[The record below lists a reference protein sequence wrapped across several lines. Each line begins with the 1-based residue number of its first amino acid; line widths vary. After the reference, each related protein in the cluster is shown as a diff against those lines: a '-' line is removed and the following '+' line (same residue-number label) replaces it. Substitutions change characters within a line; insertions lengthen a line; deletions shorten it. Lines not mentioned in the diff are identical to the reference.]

1 LTIARHFCNFSTTT
15 VIKKA
20 AHRSLNRDL
29 AMKKT
34 SSKAKA
40 SVAIA
45 DLPSTEELKNSII
58 KHLHGSLGTDVNK
71 ASPQAWWRAT
81 CAAVNEYVY
90 DGLRNTQR
98 THYQQNTRAVH
109 YFSLE
114 YLMGRLFSNNLHN
127 LGVYDAAKD
136 ALAQL
141 GLNIADLEDQEEDMA
156 LGNGGLGRLAACF
169 IDSMA
174 TLNYPAIG
182 YGIHYE
188 HGLFKQEFS
197 DGRQIERPDSWR
209 EYGNPWEI
217 CRPESIQEISVYGY
231 VETTYDLQGKM
242 KKVWHP
248 GRIIK
253 GVPWDIPVVGY
264 QGSSVNVLRLWES
277 RASDFFNWDVFN
289 SGGYIDA
296 ARQNIEAETISK
308 VLYPNDETD
317 AGKELRLI
325 QQYFF
330 CSCSLKDIIRRYK
343 RANGDDWSKFPDQVA
358 IQLNDTHPAVAIPEL
373 MRILVDRAEMS
384 WDEAWNLCQN
394 VFAYT
399 NHTLLPEALE
409 KWSVRL
415 FEKVLPRHLEIIYEI
430 NRRFLVEQVDVLW
443 PGDNEKKRKLSI
455 IEEGHEP
462 MVRMGHL
469 SVVGSFRV
477 NGVAEIHSE
486 LVKSD
491 LFPEMVALW
500 PDKFTNVTNGV
511 TPRRWLKAC
520 NPRLAKLLDETI
532 GDEWPRDLK
541 QLNKFAAFADD
552 PAIQD
557 AFMAIK
563 QQNKADLATVVKKL
577 TNISI
582 DPHAIFDI
590 QIKRLHE
597 YKRQHLNLLHIL
609 ALYRRILQNPDY
621 DMVPRVFLFGAKAA
635 PGYKLAKEIIY
646 AINKVAE
653 KINNDKRVKNRLK
666 VVFMPNYRV
675 TLAEKMI
682 PAADVSEQIS
692 TAGKEASGTGNMKLA
707 LNGAIT
713 VGTLDGANIE
723 IAEEV
728 GPDNISIFGLTV
740 DEVKSLQAKGYHSW
754 DYYYQDA
761 EIKAILDWLETD
773 YFTPGKPGE
782 LSAIK
787 RSLLEGGDP
796 YLVLADFQSYVKAQ
810 EKVDGWYRDQAG
822 WAKKAILNTALMGKF
837 TSDRSIEDYVE
848 KVWKLDACTITQQ

>member
-1 LTIARHFCNFSTTT
+1 
-15 VIKKA
+15 
-20 AHRSLNRDL
+20 
-29 AMKKT
+29 
-34 SSKAKA
+34 
-40 SVAIA
+40 
-45 DLPSTEELKNSII
+45 
-58 KHLHGSLGTDVNK
+58 
-71 ASPQAWWRAT
+71 
-81 CAAVNEYVY
+81 
-90 DGLRNTQR
+90 
-98 THYQQNTRAVH
+98 
-109 YFSLE
+109 
-114 YLMGRLFSNNLHN
+114 MGRMFSNNLHN
-127 LGVYDAAKD
+127 LGIYQNAKQ
-136 ALAQL
+136 ALAEL
-141 GLNIADLEDQEEDMA
+141 GLDIADLEQQEEDMA

-169 IDSMA
+169 IESLA
-174 TLNYPAIG
+174 TLNYPAVG

-188 HGLFKQEFS
+188 NGLFQQSFQ

-217 CRPESIQEISVYGY
+217 CRPESVQEIAVYGY
-231 VETTYDLQGKM
+231 VETVFDLQGQM

-253 GVPWDIPVVGY
+253 GVPWDIPIVGY
-264 QGSSVNVLRLWES
+264 DGSAVNVLRLWES

-296 ARQNIEAETISK
+296 ARENVEAENISK

-343 RANGDDWSKFPDQVA
+343 RRHGDDWSHFGKQVV

-373 MRILVDRAEMS
+373 MRILVDRAEMA
-384 WDEAWNLCQN
+384 WDDAWAICQQ

-409 KWSVRL
+409 KWPLRL
-415 FEKVLPRHLEIIYEI
+415 FEKVLPRHIEIIYEI
-430 NRRFLVEQVDVLW
+430 NRRFLLEQVEMRW
-443 PGDNEKKRKLSI
+443 PGDDAKKRKLSI
-455 IEEGHEP
+455 IEEGHEQ

-469 SVVGSFRV
+469 SVVGSFKV
-477 NGVAEIHSE
+477 NGVAEIHSK

-520 NPRLAKLLDETI
+520 NPRLATLLDAKV
-532 GDEWPRDLK
+532 GDDWPTDLK
-541 QLNKFAAFADD
+541 KLHKLADFAKD
-552 PAIQD
+552 PALQD
-557 AFMAIK
+557 NFMAIK
-563 QQNKADLATVVKKL
+563 QQNKADLAREIKKL
-577 TNISI
+577 TRIEV
-582 DPHAIFDI
+582 DPAALFDV

-646 AINKVAE
+646 AINKVAD
-653 KINNDKRVKNRLK
+653 KINHDKRVKNRIK

-675 TLAEKMI
+675 SLAEKMI

-728 GPDNISIFGLTV
+728 GADNIAIFGLTV
-740 DEVKSLQAKGYHSW
+740 DEVKALYESGYNSY
-754 DYYYQDA
+754 DYYHNNP
-761 EIKAILDWLETD
+761 ELKAILDWLETD

-782 LSAIK
+782 LVAIK

-796 YLVLADFQSYVKAQ
+796 YLVLADFESYLAAQ
-810 EKVDGWYRDQAG
+810 QKVDTWYRDKAL
-822 WAKKAILNTALMGKF
+822 WAEKAILNTASVGKF

-848 KVWKLDACTITQQ
+848 RVWQLKPCRIKN

>member
-1 LTIARHFCNFSTTT
+1 
-15 VIKKA
+15 
-20 AHRSLNRDL
+20 
-29 AMKKT
+29 MKKT
-34 SSKAKA
+34 STASAAKA
-40 SVAIA
+40 ANTA
-45 DLPSTEELKNSII
+45 TEQIKESII
-58 KHLHGSLGTDVNK
+58 KHLHSTLGTDVNK
-71 ASPQAWWRAT
+71 ASHQAWWRAT
-81 CAAVNEYVY
+81 CAAVNEQVF

-98 THYQQNTRAVH
+98 THYEQDTRALH

-114 YLMGRLFSNNLHN
+114 YLMGRMFSNNLHN
-127 LGVYDAAKD
+127 LGIYQNAKQ
-136 ALAQL
+136 ALAEL
-141 GLNIADLEDQEEDMA
+141 GLDIADLEQQEEDMA

-169 IDSMA
+169 IESLA
-174 TLNYPAIG
+174 TLNYPAVG

-188 HGLFKQEFS
+188 NGLFQQSFQ

-217 CRPESIQEISVYGY
+217 CRPESVQEIAVYGY
-231 VETTYDLQGKM
+231 VETVFDLQGQM

-253 GVPWDIPVVGY
+253 GVPWDIPIVGY
-264 QGSSVNVLRLWES
+264 DGSAVNVLRLWES

-296 ARQNIEAETISK
+296 ARENVEAENISK

-343 RANGDDWSKFPDQVA
+343 RRHGDDWSHFGNQVV

-373 MRILVDRAEMS
+373 MRILVDRAEMA
-384 WDEAWNLCQN
+384 WDDAWAICQQ

-409 KWSVRL
+409 KWPLRL
-415 FEKVLPRHLEIIYEI
+415 FEKVLPRHIEIIYEI
-430 NRRFLVEQVDVLW
+430 NRRFLLEQVEMRW
-443 PGDNEKKRKLSI
+443 PGDDAKKRKLSI
-455 IEEGHEP
+455 IEEGHEQ

-469 SVVGSFRV
+469 SVVGSFKV
-477 NGVAEIHSE
+477 NGVAEIHSK

-520 NPRLAKLLDETI
+520 NPRLATLLDAKV
-532 GDEWPRDLK
+532 GDDWPTDLK
-541 QLNKFAAFADD
+541 KLHKLADFAKD
-552 PAIQD
+552 PALQD
-557 AFMAIK
+557 NFMAIK
-563 QQNKADLATVVKKL
+563 QQNKADLAREIKKL
-577 TNISI
+577 TRIEV
-582 DPHAIFDI
+582 DPAALFDV

-646 AINKVAE
+646 AINKVAD
-653 KINNDKRVKNRLK
+653 KINHDKRVKNRIK

-675 TLAEKMI
+675 SLAEKMI

-728 GPDNISIFGLTV
+728 GEDNIAIFGLTV
-740 DEVKSLQAKGYHSW
+740 DEVKALYESGYNSY
-754 DYYYQDA
+754 DYYHNNP
-761 EIKAILDWLETD
+761 ELKAILDWLETD

-782 LSAIK
+782 LAAIK
-787 RSLLEGGDP
+787 RSLLQGGDP
-796 YLVLADFQSYVKAQ
+796 YLVLADFESYLAAQ
-810 EKVDGWYRDQAG
+810 QKVDTWYRDKAL
-822 WAKKAILNTALMGKF
+822 WAEKAILNTASVGKF

-848 KVWKLDACTITQQ
+848 RVWQLKPCQIKK

>member
-1 LTIARHFCNFSTTT
+1 MKKASTTT
-15 VIKKA
+15 SAVIDGA
-20 AHRSLNRDL
+20 
-29 AMKKT
+29 
-34 SSKAKA
+34 
-40 SVAIA
+40 
-45 DLPSTEELKNSII
+45 STEQLKQNII
-58 KHLHGSLGTDVNK
+58 KHLHSSLGTDVNK
-71 ASPQAWWRAT
+71 ASSQAWWRAT
-81 CAAVNEYVY
+81 CAAINEQVY

-98 THYQQNTRAVH
+98 THYQQDTRALH

-127 LGVYDAAKD
+127 LGLYDQAKQ
-136 ALAQL
+136 ALSEL
-141 GLNIADLEDQEEDMA
+141 GMDIADLEDQEEDMA

-169 IDSMA
+169 IDSLA

-188 HGLFKQEFS
+188 HGLFKQSFQ

-231 VETTYDLQGKM
+231 VETVYDLQGKM
-242 KKVWHP
+242 NKVWHP

-264 QGSSVNVLRLWES
+264 NGSSVNVLRLWES

-343 RANGDDWSKFPDQVA
+343 RAHGDDWSHFPKQVV

-373 MRILVDRAEMS
+373 MRILVDRADMN
-384 WDEAWNLCQN
+384 WDDAWALCQQ

-409 KWSVRL
+409 KWPVRL
-415 FEKVLPRHLEIIYEI
+415 FEKVLPRHIEIIYEI
-430 NRRFLVEQVDVLW
+430 NRRFLLEQVDVLW
-443 PGDNEKKRKLSI
+443 PGDNAKKRKLSI
-455 IEEGHEP
+455 IEEGDEP

-469 SVVGSFRV
+469 SVVGSFKV
-477 NGVAEIHSE
+477 NGVAEIHSK

-500 PDKFTNVTNGV
+500 PDKFTNITNGV

-520 NPRLAKLLDETI
+520 NPRLARLLDKTIGPDWPVNLKLLSKLADY
-532 GDEWPRDLK
+532 
-541 QLNKFAAFADD
+541 ADD
-552 PAIQD
+552 PQMQD
-557 AFMAIK
+557 SFMAIK
-563 QQNKADLATVVKKL
+563 QQNKADFAHEVKKL
-577 TNISI
+577 TRIDI
-582 DPHAIFDI
+582 DPAAIFDI

-621 DMVPRVFLFGAKAA
+621 DMVPRVFVFGAKAA
-635 PGYKLAKEIIY
+635 PGYKLAKEIIF
-646 AINKVAE
+646 AINKIAD
-653 KINNDKRVKNRLK
+653 KINNDKRVKNRIK

-728 GPDNISIFGLTV
+728 GSDNIAIFGLTV
-740 DEVKSLQAKGYHSW
+740 DEVKALHVKGYQSQ
-754 DYYYQDA
+754 DYYHNNP
-761 EIKAILDWLETD
+761 EIKAVLDWLETD

-782 LSAIK
+782 LAAIK
-787 RSLLEGGDP
+787 HSLLEGGDP
-796 YLVLADFQSYVKAQ
+796 YLVLADFESYAKAQ
-810 EKVDGWYRDQAG
+810 QQIDSWYRDKAG
-822 WAKKAILNTALMGKF
+822 WAKKAILNTALVSKF
-837 TSDRSIEDYVE
+837 TSDRSIEDYVSRI
-848 KVWKLDACTITQQ
+848 WKLKPCKISH

>member
-1 LTIARHFCNFSTTT
+1 
-15 VIKKA
+15 
-20 AHRSLNRDL
+20 
-29 AMKKT
+29 MKKT
-34 SSKAKA
+34 STA
-40 SVAIA
+40 SAA
-45 DLPSTEELKNSII
+45 STANTATEQLKESII
-58 KHLHGSLGTDVNK
+58 KHLHSTLGTDVNK
-71 ASPQAWWRAT
+71 ASHQAWWRAT
-81 CAAVNEYVY
+81 CVAVNEQVF
-90 DGLRNTQR
+90 DGLRKTQR
-98 THYQQNTRAVH
+98 THYEQDTRALH

-114 YLMGRLFSNNLHN
+114 YLMGRMFSNNLHN
-127 LGVYDAAKD
+127 LGIYQDAKQ
-136 ALAQL
+136 ALAEL
-141 GLNIADLEDQEEDMA
+141 GLDIADLEQQEEDMA

-169 IDSMA
+169 IESLA
-174 TLNYPAIG
+174 TLNYPAVG

-188 HGLFKQEFS
+188 NGLFQQSFQ

-217 CRPESIQEISVYGY
+217 CRPESVQEVAVYGY
-231 VETTYDLQGKM
+231 VETVFDLQGQM

-253 GVPWDIPVVGY
+253 GVPWDIPIVGY
-264 QGSSVNVLRLWES
+264 DGSAVNVLRLWES

-296 ARQNIEAETISK
+296 ARENVEAENISK

-343 RANGDDWSKFPDQVA
+343 RRHGDDWSHFGKQVV

-373 MRILVDRAEMS
+373 MRILVDRAEM
-384 WDEAWNLCQN
+384 AWEDAWAICQQ

-409 KWSVRL
+409 KWPLRL
-415 FEKVLPRHLEIIYEI
+415 FEKVLPRHIEIIYEI
-430 NRRFLVEQVDVLW
+430 NRRFLLEQVEMRW
-443 PGDNEKKRKLSI
+443 PGDDAKKRKLSI
-455 IEEGHEP
+455 IEEGHEQ

-469 SVVGSFRV
+469 SVIGSFKV
-477 NGVAEIHSE
+477 NGVAEIHSK
-486 LVKSD
+486 LVQSD

-520 NPRLAKLLDETI
+520 NPRLAKLLDAKV
-532 GDEWPRDLK
+532 GDDWPTDLK
-541 QLNKFAAFADD
+541 KLHKLADFAKD
-552 PAIQD
+552 PALQD
-557 AFMAIK
+557 NFMAIK
-563 QQNKADLATVVKKL
+563 QQNKADLAREIKKL
-577 TNISI
+577 TRIEV
-582 DPHAIFDI
+582 DPTALFDV

-653 KINNDKRVKNRLK
+653 KINHDKRVKNRIK

-675 TLAEKMI
+675 SLAEKMI

-728 GPDNISIFGLTV
+728 GADNIAIFGLTV
-740 DEVKSLQAKGYHSW
+740 DEVKALYENGYNSY
-754 DYYYQDA
+754 DYYYNNP
-761 EIKAILDWLETD
+761 ELKAILDWLETD

-782 LSAIK
+782 LVAIK

-796 YLVLADFQSYVKAQ
+796 YLVLADFESYLAAQ
-810 EKVDGWYRDQAG
+810 QKIDTWYRDKTL
-822 WAKKAILNTALMGKF
+822 WAEKAILNTASVGKF
-837 TSDRSIEDYVE
+837 TSDRSIEDYVAR
-848 KVWKLDACTITQQ
+848 VWQLTSCQIKR